1 MYHSESSANS
11 HTYTH
16 ALLTLHCCSPKFC
29 KELNFVDQQF
39 WEILCKQF
47 TISACDTEG
56 SSLQK
61 CNLYRLRHV
70 TRIANI
76 KPSLG
81 FYSVCVCVVYLHY
94 HLSAGS
100 PPPEVAGGAAAA
112 VAGVLVCGGKCGDL
126 SCSLSFSSPITL
138 TQHIQFSQ
146 LLCTAV
152 SQTTHVRI
160 S

>member
-1 MYHSESSANS
+1 M
-11 HTYTH
+11 
-16 ALLTLHCCSPKFC
+16 
-29 KELNFVDQQF
+29 DQQF

-47 TISACDTEG
+47 MISACDTEG
-56 SSLQK
+56 SSLRK
-61 CNLYRLRHV
+61 CNLYKLRHV

-81 FYSVCVCVVYLHY
+81 FDSVCVVYLHY

-100 PPPEVAGGAAAA
+100 PPPEVAGAAAAAA

-126 SCSLSFSSPITL
+126 SCSLSFSSPVTL
-138 TQHIQFSQ
+138 TQHIQHSQ

-152 SQTTHVRI
+152 SCKQLMCGFPNPLSTIVCLPKCLLLGI
-160 S
+160 V